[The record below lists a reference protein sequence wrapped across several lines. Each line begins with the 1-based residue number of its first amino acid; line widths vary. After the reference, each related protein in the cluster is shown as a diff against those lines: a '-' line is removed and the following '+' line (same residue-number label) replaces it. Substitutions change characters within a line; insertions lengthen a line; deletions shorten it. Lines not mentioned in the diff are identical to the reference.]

1 MNWVRALLEVPA
13 PAVAAVETL
22 LETLG
27 AVAVSLEDARDQ
39 ALLEPAPGEMPLW
52 ADVVVS
58 GLFPAE
64 PDPRARLAA
73 AAGHWRDAAG
83 FALPEVRFE
92 PLADA
97 EWTAAWRQHAQALS
111 FPGVLHLIPCDD
123 AGPVGAA
130 PEDGGARL
138 LLAPGLAFGTGG
150 HPTTRGCLA
159 AMARRP
165 PMALDVVDFGCGSGI
180 LALGALALGA
190 RRVIGIDHDPQ
201 ALAATRGNAERNAV
215 ADRLEVRAQLAP
227 GDRCQLLLANVLAR
241 PLIELADDLQ
251 QRIEAGGRVVL
262 SGILPDQA
270 QDVMDAWSRF
280 RFEVH
285 LDEGWV
291 CLESC
296 HDGLL
301 DDAGGGRAGAGAA

>member
-64 PDPRARLAA
+64 PDPRAKLAA
-73 AAGHWRDAAG
+73 AADHWRDAAG
-83 FALPEVRFE
+83 FALPEVRFQ
-92 PLADA
+92 PLEDA
-97 EWTAAWRQHAQALS
+97 EWTAAWRQHAHALS

-123 AGPVGAA
+123 AGPVGTA
-130 PEDGGARL
+130 PDDGGARL

-159 AMARRP
+159 ALARNP
-165 PMALDVVDFGCGSGI
+165 PTGLDVIDFGCGSGI

-190 RRVIGIDHDPQ
+190 RHLVAVDHDPQ
-201 ALAATRGNAERNAV
+201 ALASTRSNADRNAV

-227 GDRCQLLLANVLAR
+227 DDRCQLLLANVLAR
-241 PLIELADDLQ
+241 PLIELAPELQ
-251 QRIEAGGRVVL
+251 QRIAPGGRVVL

-270 QDVMDAWSRF
+270 QDVIDAWSRF

-285 LDEGWV
+285 LDDGWV
-291 CLESC
+291 CLEGSADEGRE
-296 HDGLL
+296 DGI
-301 DDAGGGRAGAGAA
+301 GGIGPA